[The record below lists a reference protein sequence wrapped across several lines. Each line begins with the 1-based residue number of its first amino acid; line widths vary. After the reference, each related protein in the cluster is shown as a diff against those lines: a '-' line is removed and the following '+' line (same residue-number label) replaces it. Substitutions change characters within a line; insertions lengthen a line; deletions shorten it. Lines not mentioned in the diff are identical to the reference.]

1 MWISL
6 LGNLPALEFSISFP
20 PPSINNNNI
29 IFWSL
34 CRWLFV
40 VVTFQ
45 QSIILYSERDWSRIT
60 AVTTSRSPQNISLWL
75 LRWCEWL
82 QVVRDRK
89 RWDRIASQLHW
100 TWLAWHGS
108 DFVILSTW
116 ALSRIVS
123 TEVRDPQFSLTF
135 RLPSRYR
142 GKPVYIGFP
151 EPNPHGD
158 QFNFLFFSVIAGLV
172 FLIFIYWRPLMIT
185 SYPTISS
192 HVV

>member
-6 LGNLPALEFSISFP
+6 LPWNFP
-20 PPSINNNNI
+20 FLFLRHPSITI
-29 IFWSL
+29 TLYSDH
-34 CRWLFV
+34 CVGGCWL
-40 VVTFQ
+40 
-45 QSIILYSERDWSRIT
+45 SSPSSNRLYCSERDWSRIT

-82 QVVRDRK
+82 QVGRDRK

-100 TWLAWHGS
+100 IWLAWHGS
-108 DFVILSTW
+108 DFVILSIW

-123 TEVRDPQFSLTF
+123 TEVTTTRDPQFSLTF
-135 RLPSRYR
+135 RLPSRYG

-172 FLIFIYWRPLMIT
+172 FLIPIYLLAIT
-185 SYPTISS
+185 DDHILP
-192 HVV
+192 HN